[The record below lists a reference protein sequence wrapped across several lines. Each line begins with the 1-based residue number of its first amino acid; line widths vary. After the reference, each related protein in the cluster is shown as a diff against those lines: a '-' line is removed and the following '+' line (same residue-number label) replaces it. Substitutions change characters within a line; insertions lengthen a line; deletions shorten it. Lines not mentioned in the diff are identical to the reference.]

1 MLQKSSYFKVR
12 MYLKLIGEINMKISI
27 EFDSI
32 SQLWDIKKSLSVAQ
46 VKIAEGYYISETA
59 EENIELIKNRINDA
73 IFDNS

>member
-1 MLQKSSYFKVR
+1 
-12 MYLKLIGEINMKISI
+12 MKISI